1 MYTQAQELFFPPELK
16 WWIYEIQK
24 EEKEL
29 KIDDFKLS
37 DQRTIDFEKEKKSYK
52 NKLFPVLK
60 KWNYYGNQFAYQD
73 IYCSLLKTENGKYNP
88 LLDIDS
94 VFGVFDRNEN
104 LIFQDFFGSSK
115 WINTFC
121 WVNDNKIVAVGQW
134 IVNSYGN
141 DIFDVDFV
149 IFEYLIEK
157 KQVKVKEYIYSAKNI
172 DLSKININWFK
183 QRYDYFEME

>member
-1 MYTQAQELFFPPELK
+1 M
-16 WWIYEIQK
+16 
-24 EEKEL
+24 
-29 KIDDFKLS
+29 
-37 DQRTIDFEKEKKSYK
+37 
-52 NKLFPVLK
+52 FPVLK